1 MLRASVRTAAIG
13 DALILLLFPI
23 LGSTEHGTG
32 LTLTVFW
39 RTVVPFALAWALVG
53 VPVGAFAPSTLRS
66 VRRTAQRV
74 PPAWLAAGVLGLVA
88 RSLFFE
94 RPFILSFALV
104 AVGVLMAMLTLW
116 RLALAA
122 LSR

>member
-13 DALILLLFPI
+13 DALIFLLFPV

-32 LTLTVFW
+32 LTLSVFW
-39 RTVVPFALAWALVG
+39 RTLVPFALAWAVVG
-53 VPVGAFAPSTLRS
+53 VPAGVFAKPNLRS
-66 VRRTAQRV
+66 VRRTIQRV
-74 PPAWLAAGVLGLVA
+74 PIAWLAAGVLGLVA
-88 RSLFFE
+88 RGLFFE